1 MLDKLDRAMRLRLLR
16 VLAAAAWVDGEVQE
30 SERAFMVKL
39 ISKLPLGED
48 ERELVLGYLDTPP
61 HPAEADPSKI
71 PPDYREGLMN
81 LVREVISADGKID
94 EEEERTVKE
103 LEELLLG

>member
-1 MLDKLDRAMRLRLLR
+1 MRLRLLR

-39 ISKLPLGED
+39 ISKLPLAKD
-48 ERELVLGYLDTPP
+48 ERELVIGYLDTPP

-71 PPDYREGLMN
+71 PPDYRQGLMS
-81 LVREVISADGKID
+81 LVREVIAADGKID
-94 EEEERTVKE
+94 AEEERTVKE